1 MCHTILSHTPFTSS
15 SVTALGNAV
24 YNAALKISAFFELQ
38 AKSKVLTL
46 YQVPS
51 KDNKVMLDKILRLQY
66 FASRNMRVK
75 KIEDILKSPT
85 TQAHAKSAA
94 ISAGSAV
101 IHADVFAAT
110 KSETMHQY
118 QSQAK
123 DKAKSAAKDAGK
135 SAAEKYIPQYI
146 AESMVP
152 FVGSMLA
159 GKVKDQMKSSAK
171 DAARSAAKRELQSFF
186 GSPAVKAGIA
196 KIAKEE
202 TKKYSALK
210 SKEIKAAADRAVKK
224 SLQTALSNAHA

>member
-15 SVTALGNAV
+15 SVTALGSGVYKAV
-24 YNAALKISAFFELQ
+24 LKMSALFELQ
-38 AKSKVLTL
+38 TKSKVLTL

-51 KDNKVMLDKILRLQY
+51 KDNKATLDKILQLQY
-66 FASRNMRVK
+66 FTSRNMRIK
-75 KIEDILKSPT
+75 KIEDILKNPA
-85 TQAHAKSAA
+85 TQNHAKSAA

-101 IHADVFAAT
+101 IHSDVFAAT
-110 KSETMHQY
+110 KSETIRQY

-135 SAAEKYIPQYI
+135 SAAMKYIPQYI

-159 GKVKDQMKSSAK
+159 GRVKDHMKSSAK
-171 DAARSAAKRELQSFF
+171 DAARSAAKKELESFF
-186 GSPAVKAGIA
+186 GSQAVKAGIA
-196 KIAKEE
+196 KIAKDE

-210 SKEIKAAADRAVKK
+210 SKEIKAAANRAVKK
-224 SLQTALSNAHA
+224 SLQTALIQAHV